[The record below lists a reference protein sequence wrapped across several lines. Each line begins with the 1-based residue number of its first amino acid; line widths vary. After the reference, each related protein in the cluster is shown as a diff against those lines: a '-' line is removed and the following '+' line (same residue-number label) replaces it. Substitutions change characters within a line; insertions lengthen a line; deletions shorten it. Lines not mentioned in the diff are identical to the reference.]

1 MMFRKITSFVV
12 ALSVLLLMQFAE
24 CQAMSLDQQSMQCC
38 KHMPCNPA
46 NKAHDCCKNMV
57 SAQTASVLP
66 SPHVPLSI
74 PVAVPTESSACYRDR
89 PCPGNILAQDRRAA
103 TRAAGPLH
111 RLRFPPDLDLPPEKA
126 ARSFRVRARVFP

>member
-24 CQAMSLDQQSMQCC
+24 CQAMSLDQQAMQCC

-57 SAQTASVLP
+57 SAPTASVLP
-66 SPHVPLSI
+66 SPHVPLSV
-74 PVAVPTESSACYRDR
+74 PLAVPASPLPVIE
-89 PCPGNILAQDRRAA
+89 IVRAPEIFWSRIDA
-103 TRAAGPLH
+103 PQHG
-111 RLRFPPDLDLPPEKA
+111 PPDLYIVYASLLI
-126 ARSFRVRARVFP
+126 